1 MASAILKPSV
11 EFRIVESNL
20 RASFRIL
27 AGDRPRGD
35 VRDVSGIT
43 IASAGV
49 AFQMFNAA
57 FLAAPVA
64 SEVEMDRRLFIATT
78 HFNQRGLDWAF
89 WSCEGWLESGVRR
102 RARKV
107 FERHALHLSADLPG
121 MLSERVLPPQRALPR
136 IEARRV
142 GDEPTCAAFCEIGS
156 VCFNVP
162 LAWFREVFENPSVWN
177 EFAGYVG
184 YAEGEPVSTAATVIS
199 DGAVGVYNVAT
210 LPSHQRRG
218 YGEAIMRHALDKAR
232 EEHGLE
238 RTILQSTAQGLPI
251 YQRMGYRTVTRVTVY
266 SS

>member
-1 MASAILKPSV
+1 M
-11 EFRIVESNL
+11 EFQTVESNL
-20 RASFRIL
+20 RTSFRIL
-27 AGDRPRGD
+27 AGGRPAGD
-35 VRDVSGIT
+35 VRELGGIS

-57 FLAAPVA
+57 FLAAPVTTDL
-64 SEVEMDRRLFIATT
+64 EMDRRLFLATT
-78 HFNQRGLDWAF
+78 HFDQRGLDWAF
-89 WSCEGWLESGVRR
+89 WNCEGWLDTAVRR
-102 RARKV
+102 RSRKL

-121 MLSERVLPPQRALPR
+121 MIADRVLPPVRPLTR
-136 IEARRV
+136 MLVRRV
-142 GDEPTCAAFCEIGS
+142 EDESTCAAFCQIGS

-162 LAWFREVFENPSVWN
+162 LAWFCEVFENPAVWK

-184 YAEGEPVSTAATVIS
+184 YADGEPVSTAATVIS
-199 DGAVGVYNVAT
+199 DGVVGVYNVAT

-218 YGEAIMRHALDKAR
+218 YGESIMRHALDEAR
-232 EEHGLE
+232 ASHGLE

>member
-1 MASAILKPSV
+1 V
-11 EFRIVESNL
+11 EFQTVESNL

-27 AGDRPRGD
+27 AGGRPRGD
-35 VRDVSGIT
+35 VREIGGIS

-64 SEVEMDRRLFIATT
+64 TELEMDRRLLMATT
-78 HFNQRGLDWAF
+78 HFDQRGLDWAF
-89 WSCEGWLESGVRR
+89 WSCEGWLDAGVRR
-102 RARKV
+102 RSRKL

-121 MLSERVLPPQRALPR
+121 MIAERVLAPARPLPR
-136 IEARRV
+136 LEVRRV
-142 GDEPTCAAFCEIGS
+142 GDEATCAAFCQIGS

-162 LAWFREVFENPSVWN
+162 LTWFCEVFENPAVWK

-184 YAEGEPVSTAATVIS
+184 YAGGEPVSTAATVIAG
-199 DGAVGVYNVAT
+199 DAIGVYNVAT

-218 YGEAIMRHALDKAR
+218 FGETIMRHALDKAR
-232 EEHGLE
+232 AEHGLE